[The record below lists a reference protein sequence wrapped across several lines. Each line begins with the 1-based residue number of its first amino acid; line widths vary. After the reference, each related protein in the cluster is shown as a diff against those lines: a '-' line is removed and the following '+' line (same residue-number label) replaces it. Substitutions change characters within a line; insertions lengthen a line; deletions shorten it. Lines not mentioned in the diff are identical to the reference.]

1 MATNCAACRK
11 AFEPSTYSN
20 QHRAASGGDAKRLP
34 ATYCSNRCRQ
44 AAYRRRTEGCPDT
57 HAVHGGTGVSVRYSD
72 VSAPTLPG
80 AVTRAPDA
88 SLGRRYPGGVSV
100 VADGTYPG
108 MYRVRMPDGSLTDMV
123 NRARAWEAA
132 RMLSEQS

>member
-1 MATNCAACRK
+1 MATNCAACRR

-20 QHRAASGGDAKRLP
+20 QHQATSGENAKRLP

-44 AAYRRRTEGCPDT
+44 AAYRKRTEGNPET
-57 HAVHGGTGVSVRYSD
+57 PVQGGVAACSVRYSE
-72 VSAPTLPG
+72 VSAPTLRG
-80 AVTRAPDA
+80 AVTHTPDA

-100 VADGTYPG
+100 VPDGTYAN
-108 MYRVRMPDGSLTDMV
+108 MWRVRHPDGTLSDMV

-132 RMLSEQS
+132 RMLSEQF